1 MPQEIATIIFALGIL
16 GLFLLDRDKKSRVSP
31 ALWIAVAWLSI
42 SASRTVSQWVGGV
55 EFMAS
60 PDVLVEGSPLDALIF
75 AGLMA
80 AGLVVLLTRGERAGE
95 LLRANGPL
103 LVFFSYC
110 AVSVLWSDYPFVAFK
125 RWTKAV
131 GDLVMVLVVLTDPEP
146 TAALKRFSARLRC
159 LLIPLSAL
167 LIGYYPGVGWSYI
180 PSTGAPYY
188 MGVAT
193 GKNGLGIVCLVFG
206 LGSLW
211 RFLEALHSEER
222 PRRAGPLI
230 AHGAVLGMALW
241 LLYMADSA
249 TSLACFLVGGA
260 LIALTSQH
268 GSALR
273 PAAAYALTAGIVALL
288 SLGLFVDSE
297 EALIETMGRD
307 VTLTGRT
314 QLWEDLLRMT
324 ADPWFGTGFE
334 SFWLG
339 ERVKSLWSQYLW
351 RPNQAH
357 NGYLEVFL
365 NLGWVGVA
373 LLGFVIAWGYRNVVG
388 ALHRD
393 PELGGLRLAFFVVAL
408 LYNVTEAAFRMM
420 HPVWIVFLLAVVGKP
435 DPEPREERVKP
446 FTRMVPSAPSLAPT
460 GLKRLAVRGSGVT
473 VSSDNGSHA
482 ELLQPF
488 TLTRREEQDHGRRG
502 PADEEAGLRFGD
514 PGLRG

>member
-1 MPQEIATIIFALGIL
+1 MPQWIATIIFALGIL
-16 GLFLLDRDKKSRVSP
+16 GLFLLDRDRKSRVSP
-31 ALWIAVAWLSI
+31 ALWIPVVWLLI
-42 SASRTVSQWVGGV
+42 NASPSVSQWLGGGV
-55 EFMAS
+55 YMAS
-60 PDVLVEGSPLDALIF
+60 PDALEEGSPFDAFIF
-75 AGLMA
+75 AGLLA
-80 AGLVVLLTRGERAGE
+80 AGLVVLLERRESAGT
-95 LLRANGPL
+95 LLRANEPL

-110 AVSVLWSDYPFVAFK
+110 AISVLWSDYPFVAFK

-146 TAALKRFSARLRC
+146 TAALKRFIARSGF
-159 LLIPLSAL
+159 LLIPLSIL

-230 AHGAVLGMALW
+230 AHGTILAMAVW

-249 TSLACFLVGGA
+249 TSLACFLVGGV
-260 LIALTSQH
+260 LIALTSQR
-268 GSALR
+268 GSALK
-273 PAAAYALTAGIVALL
+273 PAAVYAFTAGIVALL

-297 EALIETMGRD
+297 EALIESMGRA
-307 VTLTGRT
+307 VSLRGRS
-314 QLWEDLLRMT
+314 QLWADLLRMA
-324 ADPWFGTGFE
+324 ADSWFGTGFE

-339 ERVKSLWSQYLW
+339 DRGKSLWSQDLW

-357 NGYLEVFL
+357 NGYLEVLL

-373 LLGFVIAWGYRNVVG
+373 LLGFVIVWGYRNVVS

-393 PELGGLRLAFFVVAL
+393 PALGRLRLAFFVVAL

-420 HPVWIVFLLAVVGKP
+420 HPVWIAFLLAVMVIPG
-435 DPEPREERVKP
+435 PEHRE
-446 FTRMVPSAPSLAPT
+446 
-460 GLKRLAVRGSGVT
+460 
-473 VSSDNGSHA
+473 NGRS
-482 ELLQPF
+482 P
-488 TLTRREEQDHGRRG
+488 
-502 PADEEAGLRFGD
+502 
-514 PGLRG
+514 